1 MKDFDLIFEIL
12 ENIII
17 NQNQPPLN
25 PSSLP
30 LLLHSPSLSPNHFI
44 IPVHSSPSSAP
55 PPPSSL
61 SPSALPPSSFF
72 ASAPHSPPS
81 LSTLPTSSTPSF
93 IIEILSCL
101 EALAKRF
108 VSQALAKKIIVD
120 YFGIVRGVIEKI
132 EEVKDEKGIQ
142 YFLNFICFLTI
153 DCEDREIEVK
163 SNVREEEGR

>member
-44 IPVHSSPSSAP
+44 IPVHSSPS
-55 PPPSSL
+55 
-61 SPSALPPSSFF
+61 
-72 ASAPHSPPS
+72 SAPHSPPS